1 MRHKRWWISDAM
13 SATAAVPFPAA
24 DVTRRHRGL
33 RVLMLNPSSGAPAY
47 THNL

>member
-1 MRHKRWWISDAM
+1 M